1 MDNKE
6 GTLQFCITS
15 LWHLATTHL
24 SLVYEHWNVLDVLK
38 NRKKDAIQ
46 GQIHNPKHLS
56 SVTLEQLDLAIFG
69 IFNQNSTRKRS
80 SLSSQY

>member
-38 NRKKDAIQ
+38 NKK
-46 GQIHNPKHLS
+46 KM
-56 SVTLEQLDLAIFG
+56 
-69 IFNQNSTRKRS
+69 
-80 SLSSQY
+80 QYKVKYIIRNI